1 MKRMLALLLAIL
13 VLCGC
18 SSPTPSIGNHSG
30 SSESADAKEPTVVTL
45 PNTERYPEDTGL
57 VVTFEMGAEFEMV
70 LSMYHTVLEVNPL
83 NEAGEALLAP
93 IEPTGSYRNAVEII
107 LEEAIKQE
115 VLQRLMV
122 INLAAYEVG
131 DGAWTIAGHTILTW
145 PIEHYQES
153 CGLLFSCKLTPA
165 GDCMDPNRYMDTFT
179 LDEGDYTVTRCYN
192 RNWQDMDYRIY
203 DNGDYS
209 EWYYL
214 SMDEC
219 ASSSYFADGSFG
231 FWHQSPVMQQS
242 YTLYPD
248 GSVAF
253 VQEHYDENGNLTHY
267 TSLTQDGYYSEDY
280 YQDGIWIRSIYI
292 DPNGLSYDQTYFEN
306 GIIATSV
313 GENPDGS
320 TYEELY
326 YENGVIRFNSQT
338 NADGTYSEYEYYET
352 GAIKHSLTRHAD
364 GTTTEEYYD
373 ENGNPM
379 DAPTES

>member
-30 SSESADAKEPTVVTL
+30 SSDSADAKEPTVVTL

-165 GDCMDPNRYMDTFT
+165 GDFMDPNRYMDTFT
-179 LDEGDYTVTRCYN
+179 LDEGDYTITRCYN

-214 SMDEC
+214 SMDEA

-231 FWHQSPVMQQS
+231 FWHQSPVMYQS

-253 VQEHYDENGNLTHY
+253 VQEHFDENGIRTHY
-267 TSLTQDGYYSEDY
+267 TSL
-280 YQDGIWIRSIYI
+280 
-292 DPNGLSYDQTYFEN
+292 TYFEN

-326 YENGVIRFNSQT
+326 YENGVIRFTAQT
-338 NADGTYSEYEYYET
+338 HTDGTYSEYEYYET
-352 GAIKHSLTRHAD
+352 GVIKHSLARHAD
-364 GTTTEEYYD
+364 GTATEEYYD